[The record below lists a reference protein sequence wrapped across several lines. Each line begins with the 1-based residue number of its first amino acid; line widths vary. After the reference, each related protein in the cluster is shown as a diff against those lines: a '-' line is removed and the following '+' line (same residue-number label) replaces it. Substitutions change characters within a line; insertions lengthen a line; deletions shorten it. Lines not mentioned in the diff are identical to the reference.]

1 MSGNLAVG
9 LWLILFGVLALVSTE
24 VPKWVLGLTA
34 CIAGAVVLVGGG
46 WWKRGP

>member
-9 LWLILFGVLALVSTE
+9 LWLILFGVLALVNTD

-34 CIAGAVVLVGGG
+34 CVAGIIVVIGGG
-46 WWKRGP
+46 WWRKQ

>member
-9 LWLILFGVLALVSTE
+9 LWLILFGVLALVNTE
-24 VPKWVLGLTA
+24 IPKWVLGITA
-34 CIAGAVVLVGGG
+34 CIAGIVVVVGGG